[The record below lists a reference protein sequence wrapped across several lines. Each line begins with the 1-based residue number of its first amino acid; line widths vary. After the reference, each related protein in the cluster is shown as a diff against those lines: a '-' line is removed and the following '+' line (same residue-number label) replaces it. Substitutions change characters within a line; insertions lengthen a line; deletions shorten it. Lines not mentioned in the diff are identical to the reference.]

1 MKSRER
7 DLDLLPVAYA
17 CDAHLKDAGFEA
29 HQGTCCKAARPL
41 YRKKAAKLKTRPDA
55 DKETR

>member
-1 MKSRER
+1 MKPREV
-7 DLDLLPVAYA
+7 DLDPDAVAYA

-41 YRKKAAKLKTRPDA
+41 YRKKAAKLKTR
-55 DKETR
+55 KEEA

>member
-17 CDAHLKDAGFEA
+17 CDAHLKAAGFEA
-29 HQGTCCKAARPL
+29 HAGTCCKAARPL
-41 YRKKAAKLKTRPDA
+41 YRKAAVKLKTR
-55 DKETR
+55 KEEA